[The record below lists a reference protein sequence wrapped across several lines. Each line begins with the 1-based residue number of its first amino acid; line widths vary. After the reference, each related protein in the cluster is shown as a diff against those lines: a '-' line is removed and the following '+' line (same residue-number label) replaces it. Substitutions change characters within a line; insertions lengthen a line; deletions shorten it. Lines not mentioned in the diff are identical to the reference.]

1 MGLHYHALNC
11 TAAVNGDPR
20 RDVMKQMSVFVTLMQ
35 LPLVGSRS
43 INQLVVSGNSTFSL
57 LAMTRPVFRS
67 VSEEMP
73 ILMGFISTTN
83 GSQCEFDI
91 VMLWFMFHEFLLFS
105 VVVKDTILFE
115 TKT

>member
-11 TAAVNGDPR
+11 IAAVNGDPR

-57 LAMTRPVFRS
+57 LAMTRPD
-67 VSEEMP
+67 
-73 ILMGFISTTN
+73 
-83 GSQCEFDI
+83 QCLDQCLRKYPSPWDSLALLVIHI
-91 VMLWFMFHEFLLFS
+91 VMLWFMFHEFS
-105 VVVKDTILFE
+105 VIVKDTILFE
-115 TKT
+115 IKT

>member
-11 TAAVNGDPR
+11 SAAVNGDPR

-57 LAMTRPVFRS
+57 LAKTKPVFRS
-67 VSEEMP
+67 VYEKIP
-73 ILMGFISTTN
+73 IPLGFISTA
-83 GSQCEFDI
+83 SDSHSDAM
-91 VMLWFMFHEFLLFS
+91 VHVL
-105 VVVKDTILFE
+105 
-115 TKT
+115 

>member
-11 TAAVNGDPR
+11 SAAVNGDPR

-57 LAMTRPVFRS
+57 LAMTRPVFRKYPS
-67 VSEEMP
+67 RWDSLALLV
-73 ILMGFISTTN
+73 IH
-83 GSQCEFDI
+83 I
-91 VMLWFMFHEFLLFS
+91 VMLWFMFHESSWFS
-105 VVVKDTILFE
+105 VVVKDTVLFE
-115 TKT
+115 IKT

>member
-11 TAAVNGDPR
+11 SAAVNGDPR

-67 VSEEMP
+67 VYEKIP
-73 ILMGFISTTN
+73 IPLGSISAA
-83 GSQCEFDI
+83 SDPHSDAVI
-91 VMLWFMFHEFLLFS
+91 HVS
-105 VVVKDTILFE
+105 
-115 TKT
+115 